1 MLSGSRLIAKHFI
14 PSNTPVLPLCFS
26 ATMSTFTLPNS
37 SPECPV
43 RLTPELSKNQLLS
56 FPAFKTWI
64 STLQHSL
71 SIQENKSHVFHAA
84 PYKLRNIDVQ
94 SVDFLGG
101 GRLGFSMH
109 IFGVIHS

>member
-1 MLSGSRLIAKHFI
+1 
-14 PSNTPVLPLCFS
+14 
-26 ATMSTFTLPNS
+26 MSTFTLPDSN
-37 SPECPV
+37 PECPV

-94 SVDFLGG
+94 SVDFFGG

-109 IFGVIHS
+109 VFEVVDS